1 MDSAA
6 QIMENIDK
14 YEKWKQVIFKE
25 FDATMNNTIRTF
37 PCLFGVNG
45 YSKNMLKFGFYNKLT
60 AKNID
65 GRPDNLLR

>member
-6 QIMENIDK
+6 QIIENIDK

-25 FDATMNNTIRTF
+25 FDATMNNAIRPF

-45 YSKNMLKFGFYNKLT
+45 
-60 AKNID
+60 
-65 GRPDNLLR
+65 